1 MMVPV
6 VVGLMNLIWMGY
18 RDLKNMKGAALH
30 VVPLRNVGG
39 KRTQAKEKSQAL
51 SAPEPLSKGAANQ
64 LM

>member
-1 MMVPV
+1 MPASTSCLADGVRQ
-6 VVGLMNLIWMGY
+6 I
-18 RDLKNMKGAALH
+18 
-30 VVPLRNVGG
+30 PLRKVGG